1 MFSYI
6 LFDLDGT
13 LSDPKQGIC
22 GSVQYALKSFGIE
35 EPDID
40 RLEPFIGPPLR
51 DSFMK
56 YYGFTPEQAE
66 EAVAKYR
73 ERFSVTGKYENT
85 LYPGIAPL
93 LHDLVRA
100 GAKLAIASSK
110 PTIYVEDILVH
121 FGIRQYFDIVVGS
134 ELDGTRDRK
143 EEVVDEALRQL
154 DEKYGAKPCEVVMV
168 GDRCFDVEGAK
179 AAGTRSVAVT
189 YGYAQPGELE
199 QAGADII
206 VRDVEGLRQV
216 LMGGAGQNSWQNAG
230 QNTRTGERGQIPPV
244 GSSSRY
250 RSNAW
255 HSAGQ
260 SSAAGTWQNAEQE
273 AGQNAGQYSG
283 MSGSNPRY
291 DKMRDFWKAI
301 GVSALAM
308 GTYYLVSIAI
318 STGVLMLSMIMT
330 PVLDVFGI
338 GARENTY
345 NLWMNLANALATAG
359 AFAACFGIWHKQMN
373 FKAKRSIDGLSLVP
387 MAILAAAS
395 AVGMNGLLNLI
406 ELYRFS
412 PTFQEISEIQFD
424 TPVWLG
430 IISYGILAPLGEEVV
445 FRGVVYG
452 QFKKVMKVPLA
463 IVLSGL
469 AFGLFHGNLVQA
481 VYATVIGILLA
492 LVYELYG
499 TLIAPMVFHGIANLF
514 VYIMLDLTSFGG
526 AFLTPAACI
535 IFLALS
541 AVSVVLMCKLQ
552 KKQE

>member
-100 GAKLAIASSK
+100 GAKLAVASSK
-110 PTIYVEDILVH
+110 PTVYVEDILVH

-143 EEVVDEALRQL
+143 EEVVAEALRQL
-154 DEKYGAKPCEVVMV
+154 DESCGAKPCEVVMV

-216 LMGGAGQNSWQNAG
+216 LMGDAGQNSWQNAG

-318 STGVLMLSMIMT
+318 STGVLILSMIMT

-452 QFKKVMKVPLA
+452 QLKKVMKVPIA